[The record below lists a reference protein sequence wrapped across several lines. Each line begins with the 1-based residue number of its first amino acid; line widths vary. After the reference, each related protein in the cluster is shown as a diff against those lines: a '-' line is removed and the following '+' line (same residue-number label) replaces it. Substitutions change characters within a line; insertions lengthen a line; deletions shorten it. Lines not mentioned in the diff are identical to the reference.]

1 MKETVTEIQEKT
13 KLRDEFAKA
22 AIQGILAYHGA
33 QDFDT
38 EFVSSAAYAIA
49 DAMLKQRIL

>member
-1 MKETVTEIQEKT
+1 MKENVTEIQEKI

-22 AIQGILAYHGA
+22 VIQGILAYHGV
-33 QDFDT
+33 QTFDS
-38 EFVSSAAYAIA
+38 ENISRKAYAIA